1 MSYIKL
7 DFTNTNIP
15 VEDILDYKDEVKK
28 IHGSLHEKAS
38 DEKEF
43 LGWLKLPTDYDKKE
57 FERIYQ
63 YSTLQYFHKELG
75 IK

>member
-28 IHGSLHEKAS
+28 
-38 DEKEF
+38 
-43 LGWLKLPTDYDKKE
+43 YMVVYMKKQVMKKN
-57 FERIYQ
+57 F
-63 YSTLQYFHKELG
+63 
-75 IK
+75 